1 MHRAE
6 IPLFIIRHE
15 ATAIETSHQTL
26 LRKQAVDLAFPWR
39 LLNTPGWE
47 QFSRKGQRFLI
58 SEPRQL

>member
-26 LRKQAVDLAFPWR
+26 LRKQAVDLSHFR
-39 LLNTPGWE
+39 GVC
-47 QFSRKGQRFLI
+47 
-58 SEPRQL
+58 